1 MEYPKLYIKDMK
13 SKIKIKYYLIYVK
26 ENKDF
31 SEIIIENGI
40 VGEGISKK
48 NHKRV
53 IDIKGKHK
61 ERAIKRAKTIWLN
74 KKREGFTENIE
85 EVKMRSEILLP
96 MRSSD
101 INIEKIKIP
110 ACIQNKL
117 DGVRAMS
124 HYNKE
129 LKRIEYISRKGKEL
143 KNLNHIDKIVGNYL
157 KKNPNIWLDGELYT
171 NKLSFNE
178 IKGLLQ
184 RKEYTKE
191 IEKIEYKIFDIYNP
205 EKPDLTYKE
214 RYEII
219 EGIKEIKE
227 KDKVKCKKLTSIK
240 EIEKYFN
247 KSIEEGHEGIIIRNY
262 RGKYTPN
269 KKNYDIFKKKEF
281 KIGEFKIK
289 GYKEGTGDSKG
300 TIIFELKCKNINKTF
315 WAVVKLSKE
324 KSRELY
330 KEVKKNEK
338 KYIGKKIK
346 VKYYKIDTI
355 TGCVTRNPIVI
366 V

>member
-1 MEYPKLYIKDMK
+1 MEYPKLYIKERDK
-13 SKIKIKYYLIYVK
+13 RIKYYLIYVK
-26 ENKDF
+26 ENKDY

-40 VGEGISKK
+40 EGKNINKK
-48 NHKRV
+48 LHKR
-53 IDIKGKHK
+53 ILDIKGKHK
-61 ERAIKRAKTIWLN
+61 ERAIKKAKTIWLN
-74 KKREGFTENIE
+74 KKKEGFTENKE
-85 EVKMRSEILLP
+85 EVKMRSEIILP

-101 INIEKIKIP
+101 LNIDKIEIP
-110 ACIQNKL
+110 ACIQYKL
-117 DGVRAMS
+117 DGIRAMS

-143 KNLNHIDKIVGNYL
+143 KNLKHIDKKIEKYL
-157 KKNPNIWLDGELYT
+157 KKNPKIWLDGELYT
-171 NKLSFNE
+171 DKLSFNE

-184 RKEYTKE
+184 RKEYTKD
-191 IEKIEYKIFDIYNP
+191 IEKIDYKIFDIYNE
-205 EKPDLTYKE
+205 EKPDLTFEE
-214 RYEII
+214 RYKII
-219 EGIKEIKE
+219 EEIKEIKE
-227 KDKVKCKKLTSIK
+227 KDKVKCNKLTSIQD
-240 EIEKYFN
+240 IEKYFN

-269 KKNYDIFKKKEF
+269 KKNKDIFKTKEF

-324 KSRELY
+324 ESRKLY
-330 KEVKKNEK
+330 NEVKKNEK
-338 KYIGKKIK
+338 KYIGKSIK
-346 VKYYKIDTI
+346 VKYYKIDKI

-366 V
+366 I